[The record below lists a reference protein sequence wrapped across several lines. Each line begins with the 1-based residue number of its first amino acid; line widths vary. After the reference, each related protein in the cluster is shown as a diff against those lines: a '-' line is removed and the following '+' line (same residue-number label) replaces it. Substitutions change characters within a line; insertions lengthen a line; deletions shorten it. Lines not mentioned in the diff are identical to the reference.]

1 MSTLLHALWA
11 APAATGFA
19 MLFNVRVRALPIV
32 AAIAVLAKL
41 ISLVAVNRGLTLI
54 VADFAAA
61 FIVGAIAYTL
71 GPRLGEASPGF
82 AFAPVIPLVPGA
94 IIAKSFIQSF
104 AAWITSA
111 SADNP
116 VHSDQFIQTL
126 GSAIWAAAILLALCL
141 GAISPMLL
149 LPRAR
154 TAED

>member
-1 MSTLLHALWA
+1 MISLWTVLWA
-11 APAATGFA
+11 APAAVGFA
-19 MLFNVRVRALPIV
+19 VLFNVHRRALPIV
-32 AAIAVLAKL
+32 AVVAVLARL
-41 ISLVAVNRGLTLI
+41 ISEQGQDWGLNLI
-54 VADFAAA
+54 AADYLAA
-61 FIVGAIAYTL
+61 FVVGAVAYTV
-71 GPRLGEASPGF
+71 GPALREASPVF

>member
-71 GPRLGEASPGF
+71 GPRLGEASPVF
-82 AFAPVIPLVPGA
+82 AFAPVIPLIPGVLLTDA
-94 IIAKSFIQSF
+94 LRSLLIWVQSGDDQAPSSGADFLQF
-104 AAWITSA
+104 ASSGFT
-111 SADNP
+111 
-116 VHSDQFIQTL
+116 
-126 GSAIWAAAILLALCL
+126 AAAVVLVLCL
-141 GAISPMLL
+141 GTLSPMLL
-149 LPRAR
+149 MPRAR